1 MAILAISNA
10 PLIISRQV
18 LLITFRFAFLFH
30 RISAVSVRKA
40 ISMPTPNTT
49 YTPSML
55 VRSIRFLDST
65 GHQKKKEILCYR
77 GKVKHQYFYL
87 TALSNKEWTTQ
98 VDGWHKISNQNLG
111 TMNCGQSQGNV
122 DSFYPIIYTSPKRH
136 ACNWLYAKKGS
147 MSINI
152 SQFKARDIHLI
163 CLVEQKKCFYF
174 LWCQK

>member
-1 MAILAISNA
+1 MLSRKGKTSVF
-10 PLIISRQV
+10 LSHCIIKQGV
-18 LLITFRFAFLFH
+18 N
-30 RISAVSVRKA
+30 
-40 ISMPTPNTT
+40 NTGGRVAQT
-49 YTPSML
+49 L
-55 VRSIRFLDST
+55 
-65 GHQKKKEILCYR
+65 H
-77 GKVKHQYFYL
+77 
-87 TALSNKEWTTQ
+87 
-98 VDGWHKISNQNLG
+98 QNLG

-174 LWCQK
+174 LWCQKQPYRCCYDDLSSKKNSKKLKLARLCFRFCQACALLFQILPSLRVVVSDFARLARCCFRFCLKLYD